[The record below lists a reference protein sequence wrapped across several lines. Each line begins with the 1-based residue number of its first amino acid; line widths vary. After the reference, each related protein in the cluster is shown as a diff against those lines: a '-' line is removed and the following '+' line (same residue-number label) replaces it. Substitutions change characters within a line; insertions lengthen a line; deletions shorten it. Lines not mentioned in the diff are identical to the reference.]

1 MGAQQP
7 GNGICGR
14 KLGTIDQRQA
24 LLRSKRQRR
33 KMGGGQR
40 IKARY
45 NPSVDKCLAFAD
57 HDGRHV
63 SQRRQIAGCPH

>member
-1 MGAQQP
+1 
-7 GNGICGR
+7 
-14 KLGTIDQRQA
+14 
-24 LLRSKRQRR
+24 
-33 KMGGGQR
+33 MGGGQR

-63 SQRRQIAGCPH
+63 SERRQIAGCPH